1 MQVSSR
7 RLHVDDFAVSV
18 VPDTRSVIL
27 MHFATRAEFGH
38 QQSGK
43 ADDHRQSDHGQT
55 DRRHDEDHQGGNSQP
70 DDRNDELADILH
82 VNPRF
87 GFSTLSIGPNVRQS

>member
-1 MQVSSR
+1 MRASSR

-27 MHFATRAEFGH
+27 VHLATRAEFGY

-43 ADDHRQSDHGQT
+43 ADNHRQSDYGQA
-55 DRRHDEDHQGGNSQP
+55 DRRHDENHQGGNSQS
-70 DDRNDELADILH
+70 DNRNDELADNLH

-87 GFSTLSIGPNVRQS
+87 GFSTLSIGPNVHQS